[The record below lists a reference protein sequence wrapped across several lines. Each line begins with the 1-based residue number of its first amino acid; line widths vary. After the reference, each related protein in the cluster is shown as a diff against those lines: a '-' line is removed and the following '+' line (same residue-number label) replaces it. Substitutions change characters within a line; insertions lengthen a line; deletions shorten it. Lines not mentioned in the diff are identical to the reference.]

1 MGVLTEVASARTD
14 RAQTRGTQPRSK
26 SCASIIS
33 SVAKTQ
39 VGRARGAIM
48 PSLTVRVAFMP
59 VAVASKFSREA
70 KSKKA

>member
-1 MGVLTEVASARTD
+1 MGVSIGVVSARTD
-14 RAQTRGTQPRSK
+14 RAQIRATQPRLK

-39 VGRARGAIM
+39 VGRARVVIM
-48 PSLTVRVAFMP
+48 RSLTVLVAFTL
-59 VAVASKFSREA
+59 VAVASKFSKEV

>member
-1 MGVLTEVASARTD
+1 MGVSTGVVSARTD
-14 RAQTRGTQPRSK
+14 RALIRVTQPRLK

-39 VGRARGAIM
+39 VVKAREEIM
-48 PSLTVRVAFMP
+48 PSLTALVAFTL
-59 VAVASKFSREA
+59 VVVASKFSKVE